1 MELLSKHFG
10 LALHQ
15 WNYKY
20 IGTSARFSYNEN

>member
-1 MELLSKHFG
+1 MELLSKNFG